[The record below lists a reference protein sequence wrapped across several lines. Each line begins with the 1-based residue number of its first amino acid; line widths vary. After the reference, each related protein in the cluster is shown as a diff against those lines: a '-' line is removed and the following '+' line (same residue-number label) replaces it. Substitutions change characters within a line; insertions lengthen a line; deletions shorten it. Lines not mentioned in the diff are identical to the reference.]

1 MSLQCSRPSHA
12 QARWWCFQVPPL
24 QRSFQLAHS
33 GWQIRQNE
41 DAASHFVR
49 AVWSSCHTTPRQ
61 FLVMYWELELVTT
74 PLMSLLFTQLHC
86 QWNWDTDGDAKITP
100 VCGPILPLRKL
111 PPYSVGTSWL
121 ILERIGGLQCLDC
134 GHAPFGEVTTVG
146 THWRMGSRQVH
157 HCSRLGQPW

>member
-1 MSLQCSRPSHA
+1 MQPSVACSGSPMMLSSSPATKKLSTGALR
-12 QARWWCFQVPPL
+12 
-24 QRSFQLAHS
+24 LAN
-33 GWQIRQNE
+33 RQNE

-100 VCGPILPLRKL
+100 VCVPILPLRKL